1 MLRSAGI
8 ISHAIAK
15 SWELSKWIQQR
26 SIVVRADE
34 EGAGRRAKREGTVSI
49 DDASV
54 RQLLHRYPATR
65 SMTLEAAQFRSMS
78 AVTPIADKRRRG
90 WIVRFW

>member
-8 ISHAIAK
+8 ISHVIAK

-34 EGAGRRAKREGTVSI
+34 EGAGRRAKRRGQCPSTMRQSGNYCI
-49 DDASV
+49 D
-54 RQLLHRYPATR
+54 Y
-65 SMTLEAAQFRSMS
+65 
-78 AVTPIADKRRRG
+78 K
-90 WIVRFW
+90 